1 MSVRAVYEF
10 ERLDRVLVQGVAAF
24 VQGDSGIPCQPSI
37 TVACNLTDILPC
49 PRHLTSSSAS
59 AVDFNLLNFCTFTKN
74 AYGIAQ
80 NEITVDIL
88 CK

>member
-1 MSVRAVYEF
+1 
-10 ERLDRVLVQGVAAF
+10 
-24 VQGDSGIPCQPSI
+24 
-37 TVACNLTDILPC
+37 
-49 PRHLTSSSAS
+49 
-59 AVDFNLLNFCTFTKN
+59 VDFNLLNFCTFTKN